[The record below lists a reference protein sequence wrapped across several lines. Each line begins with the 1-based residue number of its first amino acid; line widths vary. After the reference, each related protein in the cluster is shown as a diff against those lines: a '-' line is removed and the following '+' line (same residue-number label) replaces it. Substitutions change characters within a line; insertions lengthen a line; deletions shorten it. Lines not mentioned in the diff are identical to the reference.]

1 MGRWASESRA
11 PGTMRGGAWTA
22 ERSEGPHLRTEMME
36 TLLFTDERCL
46 LHETPYSH
54 PESPKRLRKILDSL
68 AAEPVPG
75 TEQATVRPATRDE
88 LLLVHEVRHVDAI
101 LELRGRSTQLDVDT
115 WLSPGS
121 VDAALLAAGA
131 TVEAVRAL
139 KEGRARNAFVLVRPP
154 GHHAESNR
162 SMGFCIFNNV
172 ALAAAVARKQLGVE
186 RILIADWDVHHGNG
200 TQEIFW
206 DRSDVLFF
214 STHRKPPFYPQT
226 GTLEEVGA
234 GEGLGYTVN
243 VPLPGGVGDG
253 DFLSIYREILEPIAD
268 AYRPELVLV
277 SAGFDT
283 HVVDPLGGMEMTA
296 AGFAALTTC
305 LRGIAERHAD
315 GRLALVLEGGYDLG
329 GLTEG
334 VRACIDVLAAEELPR
349 PSLPPPRP
357 EVAELIRATRA
368 FHAAN
373 WPTLQTALAES
384 L

>member
-1 MGRWASESRA
+1 M
-11 PGTMRGGAWTA
+11 
-22 ERSEGPHLRTEMME
+22 
-36 TLLFTDERCL
+36 
-46 LHETPYSH
+46 HETPYSH

-162 SMGFCIFNNV
+162 SMGFCSCNNV
-172 ALAAAVARKQLGVE
+172 AVAAAVARKQLGVE